1 MKKTILLLS
10 AALLPCIPA
19 TLHSGEPQP
28 VIPVGY
34 GYYAGRTYVITDKAG
49 KTHYGVVT
57 GNERCS
63 ITIPFGK
70 DPIVMR
76 CNGLII
82 PLD

>member
-1 MKKTILLLS
+1 MKKTLTLLI

-19 TLHSGEPQP
+19 SLHSGEPQP
-28 VIPVGY
+28 VIPAGY
-34 GYYAGRTYVITDKAG
+34 GFYAGRTYLVTDRAG
-49 KTHYGVVT
+49 KTLSGVVT
-57 GNERCS
+57 GDDRCS

-70 DPIVMR
+70 GPAIMR